1 MAWAICKNAAASRK
15 NMIVKT
21 MKTIFPSG
29 CIVLVNGLYINFKS
43 ATIRSKRMLFSTSFR
58 IERRNDSN
66 ILNNIWFTSIVY
78 INGLRGPLY
87 KYVSCVTGFCSWF
100 LQQRHEVV
108 HDIIKSLYS
117 AFFAFF
123 ELYRD
128 KHVTL
133 HFQRIFIASAFFMS
147 FIRDNWLYL

>member
-1 MAWAICKNAAASRK
+1 
-15 NMIVKT
+15 MIVKT

-58 IERRNDSN
+58 IERRNDSK

-147 FIRDNWLYL
+147 FIRDNWLYCDDLEQCYRF